1 MKEKVVVSS
10 PPGVEVRGA
19 ITAQYAEIL
28 TPAALAFLAK
38 LSRAFEPR
46 RRQLLAAREERA
58 RRLDAGERPDFL
70 PETAHIRASDWTIAP
85 LPKRTSA
92 IEISSTSML
101 WSSVAVIART
111 SCQSS
116 SSHSSRSI
124 R

>member
-46 RRQLLAAREERA
+46 RRELLATRA
-58 RRLDAGERPDFL
+58 RRQAEWLAAHRARAFVEEGVDHLPTPFNILDVNQAQ
-70 PETAHIRASDWTIAP
+70 AAV
-85 LPKRTSA
+85 K
-92 IEISSTSML
+92 
-101 WSSVAVIART
+101 SVA
-111 SCQSS
+111 
-116 SSHSSRSI
+116 RSKL
-124 R
+124 